1 MHCFTVSKAMNIILY
16 KVTSGCF
23 KLMETGKR
31 IYHSLVLFVHVRNWK
46 EIVFHFLF
54 CFKPEKNNSGS
65 H

>member
-1 MHCFTVSKAMNIILY
+1 MNIILY